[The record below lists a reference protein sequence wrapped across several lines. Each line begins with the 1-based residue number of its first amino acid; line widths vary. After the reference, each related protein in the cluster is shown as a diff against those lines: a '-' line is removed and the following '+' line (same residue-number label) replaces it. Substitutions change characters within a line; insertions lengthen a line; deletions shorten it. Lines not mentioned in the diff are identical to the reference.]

1 MSHRHH
7 SSVAHQV
14 GRLVHDVSTF
24 EKQESESLYGIEIH
38 DDGTIFDLTYQMNFK
53 SLHEWAEFTVEQD
66 SEHETYEEITSR
78 HRLGDED

>member
-7 SSVAHQV
+7 SSVAHQIT
-14 GRLVHDVSTF
+14 RLVHDISIA
-24 EKQESESLYGIEIH
+24 EKQESESLYGIEIR
-38 DDGTIFDLTYQMNFK
+38 DNGTIFDFTYQMDFK

-66 SEHETYEEITSR
+66 CEHETYEEITTR